1 MSIIRD
7 IVITDED
14 IDWVEK
20 IMGEDIT
27 FDSER
32 RSIIKNLE
40 SKDIQAF
47 PGSGK
52 TTVLVAK
59 LAILAKKWDLPT
71 SGICV
76 LSHTNV
82 AREEIEKRLGNTSV
96 GAKLLKYPHFIG
108 TVHSFFTTYIASPWV
123 KSHGKKIEIIETD
136 LTTAYRWN
144 KILPFYKDIFEK
156 KFITENNCSYKGAI
170 GTLELGNY
178 KPNSKPYEYVKNIV
192 DSSQK
197 SGYFTFDE
205 MLLFA
210 KEALEGAPSIS
221 KITSKRFPIVFIDE
235 AQDTND
241 FQYNLIDKCF
251 NESIQQ
257 GFGDENQAIYNYVGE
272 NNSVRFP
279 KSNPLII
286 QQSKRFSNNIANL
299 ANPLA
304 ISKSNM
310 VGVNNEFNKSRHSIF
325 VFKKDKIED
334 VLKEYGKLILETFT
348 AQELE
353 RYHSDGCYA
362 VGLVHNKKAE
372 TKEEH
377 YPKGVYDYWSAYKS
391 KPASKGYKPKYL
403 IEYFRMG
410 SQELL
415 SNRDVYKQITWLLSG
430 LREVIN
436 EKKNG
441 IYIHNR
447 TNLMKSFLDCLE
459 NEEDTPIFRQCMV
472 NLQKS
477 KLNTKNDW
485 EKALKHI
492 NLLLDLF
499 DIKISNSGFSKWISP
514 EVISLESDDSVKDYS
529 TNTFNYISGNRK
541 VTISLDSI
549 HGVKGKTHLSTLV
562 LETFRQSHRLK
573 SILPFLYDKKGKK
586 KVPESKFDNLK
597 CHYVA
602 MTRPRGL
609 LCLAIPFD
617 KISSTEIGK
626 LQEAG
631 WNIVFI

>member
-7 IVITDED
+7 IIITDED

-32 RSIIKNLE
+32 RNIIKNLE
-40 SKDIQAF
+40 STDIQAF

-59 LAILAKKWDLPT
+59 LAILAQKWDFPT

-123 KSHGKKIEIIETD
+123 KSQGKKIEIIETD

-144 KILPFYKDIFEK
+144 KILSFYKDIFEK

-178 KPNSKPYEYVKNIV
+178 KPNSKPYKHVKNIV
-192 DSSQK
+192 NSSQK

-210 KEALEGAPSIS
+210 KEALEDAPSIS

-272 NNSVRFP
+272 SNSVRFP
-279 KSNPLII
+279 RDAPLVI
-286 QQSKRFSNNIANL
+286 QQSKRFSNNIAQL

-304 ISKSNM
+304 ISKLKM
-310 VGVNNEFNKSRHSIF
+310 LGINNEFNNSKHSIF
-325 VFKKDKIED
+325 VFNKNKVED
-334 VLKEYGKLILETFT
+334 VLSEYGKLILETFT
-348 AQELE
+348 DEELE
-353 RYHSDGCYA
+353 RYQTDGCFA

-377 YPKGVYDYWSAYKS
+377 FPKGVYDYWPAYKS
-391 KPASKGYKPKYL
+391 KPVSKGYNPKYL
-403 IEYFRMG
+403 IDYFRLG
-410 SQELL
+410 YQELL
-415 SNRDVYKQITWLLSG
+415 QTKDTYKQITWILSG
-430 LREVIN
+430 LRKIIN
-436 EKKNG
+436 EEMNE
-441 IYIHNR
+441 IYLPNR
-447 TNLMKSFLDCLE
+447 KNLMKSFSDCLE
-459 NEEDTPIFRQCMV
+459 SEEHIQIFRQCML
-472 NLQKS
+472 NLQKA
-477 KLNTKNDW
+477 KFDTKNNW
-485 EKALKHI
+485 NITLEHI
-492 NLLLDLF
+492 TLLLGLF
-499 DIKISNSGFSKWISP
+499 GITISNLEFSKWT
-514 EVISLESDDSVKDYS
+514 ELKDISLESVESLKDYS
-529 TNTFNYISGNRK
+529 TNTFHYEYDNRK
-541 VTISLDSI
+541 VAINLDSI
-549 HGVKGKTHLSTLV
+549 HGVKGKTHLSTL
-562 LETFRQSHRLK
+562 
-573 SILPFLYDKKGKK
+573 
-586 KVPESKFDNLK
+586 
-597 CHYVA
+597 
-602 MTRPRGL
+602 
-609 LCLAIPFD
+609 IPH
-617 KISSTEIGK
+617 S
-626 LQEAG
+626 AG
-631 WNIVFI
+631 E